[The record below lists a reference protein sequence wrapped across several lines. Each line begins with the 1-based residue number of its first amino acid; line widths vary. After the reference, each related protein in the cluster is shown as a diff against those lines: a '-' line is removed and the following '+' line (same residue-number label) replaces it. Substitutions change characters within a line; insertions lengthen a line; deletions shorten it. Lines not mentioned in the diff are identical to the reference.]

1 MAEVGDHAP
10 DFELPST
17 AGTVRLSDMTWRGP
31 VILAFYAE
39 DNTPLCSNQVSMLKD
54 DYETIRELGA
64 DVLAISSDSLE
75 SHRAFAERLGGVP
88 FPLATDERL
97 HVAHVFAVADEETK
111 RCRRAVFV
119 IGAEDIVKHAERWFQ
134 PGNPDPYEAIGRALG
149 FRG

>member
-1 MAEVGDHAP
+1 MAEVGDRAP

-17 AGTVRLSDMTWRGP
+17 TGNVRLSDMTSRGP
-31 VILAFYAE
+31 VVLTFYAE
-39 DNTPLCSNQVSMLKD
+39 DNTPLCSNQVSMLKN

-75 SHRAFAERLGGVP
+75 SHRAFAERLGGLP

-97 HVAHVFAVADEETK
+97 HVAHLFAVADEEAK

-119 IGAEDIVKHAERWFQ
+119 IGTGGIVTHAERWFQ
-134 PGNPDPYEAIGRALG
+134 PGNPDQYEAIFRALG